1 MCVDAFIIHET
12 APSTVDMGVCILRI
26 LVALARADVDSI
38 ARLPAM
44 VGVCVSCPLYNAST
58 SYYHDTPS
66 SLGGEEETG
75 GGDTVA
81 TNPGQAEQV
90 VDAEPQTD
98 RIHRKQRLGAHTCNM
113 YTAPDT
119 WHLAVFKAFRSELLT
134 SPY

>member
-1 MCVDAFIIHET
+1 MKITLGSPD
-12 APSTVDMGVCILRI
+12 PTVVVEKSFPRQWDLRY
-26 LVALARADVDSI
+26 
-38 ARLPAM
+38 
-44 VGVCVSCPLYNAST
+44 VCVSCPLYNAST

-98 RIHRKQRLGAHTCNM
+98 RIHRKQRLGAHTCNIC
-113 YTAPDT
+113 TAPDT

>member
-1 MCVDAFIIHET
+1 MGSERSGAGPHVLHYKRLPGAEGPPEGSST
-12 APSTVDMGVCILRI
+12 APVDFPRRVVVLC
-26 LVALARADVDSI
+26 
-38 ARLPAM
+38 
-44 VGVCVSCPLYNAST
+44 VCVSCPLYNAST

>member
-1 MCVDAFIIHET
+1 MFVNSHWFRTWMWAG
-12 APSTVDMGVCILRI
+12 ARS
-26 LVALARADVDSI
+26 ALYFC
-38 ARLPAM
+38 
-44 VGVCVSCPLYNAST
+44 VCVSCPLYNAST

-98 RIHRKQRLGAHTCNM
+98 RIHRKQRLGAHTCNIC
-113 YTAPDT
+113 TAPDT

>member
-1 MCVDAFIIHET
+1 M
-12 APSTVDMGVCILRI
+12 
-26 LVALARADVDSI
+26 
-38 ARLPAM
+38 
-44 VGVCVSCPLYNAST
+44 CVSCPLYNAST

-98 RIHRKQRLGAHTCNM
+98 RIHRKHRLRAHTCNICA
-113 YTAPDT
+113 APDT
-119 WHLAVFKAFRSELLT
+119 WHLAVFEALRSELLT

>member
-1 MCVDAFIIHET
+1 MLHAALPWMCSLGESWLCELHRVTCPCGRAVM
-12 APSTVDMGVCILRI
+12 ALPSRQPHTM
-26 LVALARADVDSI
+26 
-38 ARLPAM
+38 
-44 VGVCVSCPLYNAST
+44 CVSCPLYNAST

-98 RIHRKQRLGAHTCNM
+98 RIHRKQRLGAHTCNIC
-113 YTAPDT
+113 TAPDT

>member
-1 MCVDAFIIHET
+1 MAVLAAASTRAKKALHA
-12 APSTVDMGVCILRI
+12 APRVRV
-26 LVALARADVDSI
+26 
-38 ARLPAM
+38 
-44 VGVCVSCPLYNAST
+44 VGPVTKTCVSCPLYNAST

-98 RIHRKQRLGAHTCNM
+98 RIHRKQRLGAHTCNIC
-113 YTAPDT
+113 TAPDT

>member
-1 MCVDAFIIHET
+1 MLNYAGRAPNRSWRACGLPKLKYRLRTAAET
-12 APSTVDMGVCILRI
+12 S
-26 LVALARADVDSI
+26 
-38 ARLPAM
+38 
-44 VGVCVSCPLYNAST
+44 
-58 SYYHDTPS
+58 
-66 SLGGEEETG
+66 
-75 GGDTVA
+75 

-134 SPY
+134 SPYPDTSTHQ